1 MGCLHSTHRRPA
13 AYHAQAA
20 PSGRTL
26 TLLTWNTSD
35 GQLSAAAPKHW
46 TWQQQRQGIVDTLVR
61 LQPDVVCLQE
71 LQASNPPGRDSI
83 AQMLSP
89 LYTPHGQAFSHRGF
103 CQTFVRQGSG
113 LRVVGPAVTVGP
125 CTLLTLQLADSG
137 DHICVA
143 NCHLEP
149 FNTGGEKR
157 ARQLQA
163 IVLAA
168 EQMLGEML
176 GQMLG
181 QMQQQQQGSGDG
193 SGQQQQQQEGGD
205 VSGQQQQQQG
215 SGDVSGQLHAAQPT
229 ALVVAIDTNMWVQA
243 GCRYKMQGETVS
255 MAMMAYS
262 CLLSMMLCKRRRAA
276 EDAAVASLGLRDAWV
291 DTGSSQ
297 AIK

>member
-1 MGCLHSTHRRPA
+1 MTHVFAASPLRNAMGCLHSTHRRPA
-13 AYHAQAA
+13 AYHAHAT

-46 TWQQQRQGIVDTLVR
+46 TWQQQRQGIVDDLVC

-71 LQASNPPGRDSI
+71 LQASNPPGGDSI

-103 CQTFVRQGSG
+103 CQTFVRQGIG
-113 LRVVGPAVTVGP
+113 LQVVGPAVTVGP
-125 CTLLTLQLADSG
+125 CTLLTLQLEGSG
-137 DHICVA
+137 DSICVA
-143 NCHLEP
+143 NCHLEA
-149 FNTGGEKR
+149 FNSGGEKR

-168 EQMLGEML
+168 

-181 QMQQQQQGSGDG
+181 QLQQ
-193 SGQQQQQQEGGD
+193 
-205 VSGQQQQQQG
+205 QQQQQQG
-215 SGDVSGQLHAAQPT
+215 SRDVSGQLHAAQPT
-229 ALVVAIDTNMWVQA
+229 ALVVAGDTNMWVQA
-243 GCRYKMQGETVS
+243 GCRYRREGETVS
-255 MAMMAYS
+255 TAYS
-262 CLLSMMLCKRRRAA
+262 CLLSLMLCKRRRAA
-276 EDAAVASLGLRDAWV
+276 EDAAVASLGLRDAWM